1 MHVVLETDRLILRR
15 FTPDDVDNLVEL
27 DSDPEVMWYL
37 SRGRPTARKEIEKV
51 ILPRFLEL
59 YERHEGY
66 GTWAVVEKSSG
77 QFLGWLSL
85 RPRDGDPPDEPELG
99 YRLRRSAWGK
109 GYATEGARALVHRAF
124 AEQGASR
131 VYAETMAVNK
141 ASCRVLEKAG
151 LRRARTFFAEWEDPI
166 PGAERGEVE
175 YELRRS
181 DWEQR
186 VRERSRLGSQG

>member
-1 MHVVLETDRLILRR
+1 MHVVLETDRLILRQ

-27 DSDPEVMWYL
+27 DSDPEVMWYI
-37 SRGRPTARKEIEKV
+37 SHGRPTARKEIEKV

-59 YERHEGY
+59 YGRYDAY
-66 GTWAVVEKSSG
+66 GTWAAVERSSG
-77 QFLGWLSL
+77 EFIGWLSL

-109 GYATEGARALVHRAF
+109 GYATEGAQALVHRAF
-124 AEQGASR
+124 SELGAER

-141 ASCRVLEKAG
+141 ASRRVLEKAG
-151 LRRARTFFAEWEDPI
+151 LRLARTFHAEWEDPI
-166 PGAERGEVE
+166 PGTEHGEVE

-181 DWEQR
+181 DWEDT
-186 VRERSRLGSQG
+186 VAGAGRSRGRG